1 MKRFFTV
8 CMSFLFAGAAFAQE
22 AAKGP
27 DFKYNV
33 FASAIAV
40 KETTA
45 KKDEYKDYSAV
56 RVRPTFTM
64 GMENVSVV
72 TGFEIDQFY
81 GTGGNTTVGGNGSG
95 SNSGYAD
102 PDGDQIAVEV
112 KWAYIDVK
120 DFFIPGLSMRAG
132 LAPFIYSI
140 GYNNDMPQF
149 NLVYDAGVV
158 KVDLAYVKIDEYD
171 LAEKNATAE
180 DKDDAFMYS
189 FKLPVKL
196 GDITITPAVLYA
208 KGEKNH
214 DVTAL
219 TGTNVDKDLNS
230 IGNTGEF
237 TKTMPSI
244 GLALKAGDFSLNADF
259 VYIMGKN
266 KTFDAKYKAYA
277 GYLNAGFKA
286 SDMLSLNLFG
296 MYTTGQDDSDDK
308 VTSFQAACGD
318 ELEVGPL
325 FIINDAGNIGQ
336 VGVSNEYDKATE
348 GLMAFGLGVN
358 LKVDKVSVLA
368 QVAYGSTTS
377 DKIVKDKAIGT
388 EIDLRLGYDVAPKTT
403 FWVEGAY
410 LMAGKYIETKNGG
423 ECDDPS
429 YYAAGVTTKL

>member
-81 GTGGNTTVGGNGSG
+81 GKGGDATVGGNGSG

-140 GYNNDMPQF
+140 G
-149 NLVYDAGVV
+149 
-158 KVDLAYVKIDEYD
+158 
-171 LAEKNATAE
+171 
-180 DKDDAFMYS
+180 
-189 FKLPVKL
+189 
-196 GDITITPAVLYA
+196 
-208 KGEKNH
+208 
-214 DVTAL
+214 
-219 TGTNVDKDLNS
+219 
-230 IGNTGEF
+230 
-237 TKTMPSI
+237 
-244 GLALKAGDFSLNADF
+244 
-259 VYIMGKN
+259 
-266 KTFDAKYKAYA
+266 
-277 GYLNAGFKA
+277 
-286 SDMLSLNLFG
+286 
-296 MYTTGQDDSDDK
+296 
-308 VTSFQAACGD
+308 
-318 ELEVGPL
+318 
-325 FIINDAGNIGQ
+325 
-336 VGVSNEYDKATE
+336 
-348 GLMAFGLGVN
+348 
-358 LKVDKVSVLA
+358 
-368 QVAYGSTTS
+368 
-377 DKIVKDKAIGT
+377 
-388 EIDLRLGYDVAPKTT
+388 
-403 FWVEGAY
+403 
-410 LMAGKYIETKNGG
+410 
-423 ECDDPS
+423 
-429 YYAAGVTTKL
+429 